1 MELISQHTKKIMEGC
16 KERARKA
23 GLQFEDESLEY
34 IVTNRDLLE
43 LTPKLMIPTLYD
55 YWVHDVEVLK
65 EQGRYELYPSNPY
78 ETVINTRPA
87 ISFYNDNNP
96 DWMNVMI
103 FYHVLGHIDFFQN
116 NLYFH
121 HTWDYDFTGRA
132 LSDKRMIAK
141 FRSEKG
147 RWVDYVIEFSRS
159 IDNLAGYHET
169 LSRLNRP
176 AKTNATK
183 MLDYYFDVFLQSE
196 KKVEIHKYIKE
207 IERYNECIKE
217 SKTHGQKTF
226 FAEVLKKYPEFEALF
241 KKSRERKGDQKFDL
255 MQYILENSAF
265 LSKEKNNWMKPI
277 IEVVRNTSL
286 FFQPQIRTKIM
297 NEGWA
302 SYWHENLFLQDDR
315 IKGHEVDFAR
325 THAGVTF
332 MPRVGLNPYAL
343 GMRLFYYIE
352 DLADKGKY
360 SIKFRKLLD
369 ARERDAYDTKTGNG
383 NGFIYKL
390 RENIDDF
397 TFINTFVDQD
407 FVNRYKLFVAGRRL
421 NQTKGVIE
429 YYVKSRKAED
439 YRNMLLDGLY
449 HPPHITIDQEK
460 TNNGNLYLVHHFEGK
475 PLVRDFI
482 SNTMMGIEYL
492 WGAPV
497 RLETNEIQHVEKSQ
511 PQLAIPGLTLPV
523 QQEEKKPKEIKWQRV
538 VYTMKERKL
547 SKEVIKSE
555 SGGQKTEKK

>member
-1 MELISQHTKKIMEGC
+1 MEGC

-43 LTPKLMIPTLYD
+43 LTPKVMIPTLYD

-65 EQGRYELYPSNPY
+65 EQGRYELYPNNPY

-116 NLYFH
+116 NLYFR

-141 FRSEKG
+141 LRSEKG
-147 RWVDYVIEFSRS
+147 RWVDYVIEFARA
-159 IDNLAGYHET
+159 IDNLVGYHET
-169 LSRLNRP
+169 LSRINRP
-176 AKTNATK
+176 AKTNATR

-207 IERYNECIKE
+207 IERYNLCIQE
-217 SKTHGQKTF
+217 SKTHGQKAF
-226 FAEVLKKYPEFEALF
+226 FAEVLKQYPEFEALF
-241 KKSRERKGDQKFDL
+241 KKSLEKKGEQKIDL
-255 MQYILENSAF
+255 MQYILENSEF
-265 LSKEKNNWMKPI
+265 LNKEKNSWMKPV

-302 SYWHENLFLQDDR
+302 SYWHETLFLQDDR

-325 THAGVTF
+325 THAGVTS

-352 DLADKGKY
+352 DVADKGKY
-360 SIKFRKLLD
+360 SIKFRKLKD
-369 ARERDAYDTKTGNG
+369 ARQREDYDEKAGNG

-407 FVNRYKLFVAGRRL
+407 FINRYKLFVAGKRL
-421 NQTKGVIE
+421 NQSRGVIE
-429 YYVKSRKAED
+429 YYVKSRKAEN
-439 YRNMLLDGLY
+439 YRKMLLDGLY
-449 HPPHITIDQEK
+449 HPPHITIDSDK

-482 SNTMMGIEYL
+482 GNTMLGIEYL
-492 WGAPV
+492 WGSPV
-497 RLETNEIQHVEKSQ
+497 QLETNEVVHVETSQ

-523 QQEEKKPKEIKWQRV
+523 KEEKKEHEIKWQQVR
-538 VYTMKERKL
+538 YTMKERKL
-547 SKEVIKSE
+547 SKEVIKADS
-555 SGGQKTEKK
+555 SGEKADKK